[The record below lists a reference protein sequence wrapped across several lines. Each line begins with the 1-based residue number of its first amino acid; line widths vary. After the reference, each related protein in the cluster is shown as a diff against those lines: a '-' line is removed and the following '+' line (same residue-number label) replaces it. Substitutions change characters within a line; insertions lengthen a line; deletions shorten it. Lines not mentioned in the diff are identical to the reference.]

1 MKMRVLALLPLMVLA
16 AAPARAQGA
25 NYDVKTMNFDLWCQN
40 TQHLP
45 ADRCDKRLPE
55 DQKVFEAFR
64 AQVERYEVPYLQRQ
78 RGELSLDRDIL
89 HNDPVSHPLIQDPQ
103 AQAQSP
109 TELPKNPSP

>member
-1 MKMRVLALLPLMVLA
+1 MRVLAALPLMVFLA
-16 AAPARAQGA
+16 SPALSQGA

-55 DQKVFEAFR
+55 DEKVFEAFR
-64 AQVERYEVPYLQRQ
+64 AQVEHYEVPYLQRQ
-78 RGELSLDRDIL
+78 RGELSLDRNIL
-89 HNDPVSHPLIQDPQ
+89 HNDPVSHPLTQDPQ

-109 TELPKNPSP
+109 TEPVKNPSP

>member
-1 MKMRVLALLPLMVLA
+1 MKMRVLALLPLLILTTSYA
-16 AAPARAQGA
+16 WAQGG

-45 ADRCDKRLPE
+45 PDRCDKRLPE
-55 DQKVFEAFR
+55 DEKVFEAFR
-64 AQVERYEVPYLQRQ
+64 AQVEHYEVPYLQRQ
-78 RGELSLDRDIL
+78 RGEMNIDRDIL

-109 TELPKNPSP
+109 TEPPKNPSP